1 MTGIGSAEPGPAVVC
16 TIVDV
21 FAERPLSGNQLA
33 VVRGGAH
40 LDTLTMQA
48 IALEMNFSETTFVV
62 EERSDEARARIFTPV
77 RELPFAGHPT
87 LGTAWVL
94 GRDRDSYTLDLPAGR
109 VPVTFEAGGI
119 AWMQPP
125 PVEPGAVLSSQ
136 SAAALL
142 GLLRSG
148 GLLVAAYAA
157 TTLFDNSFMSL
168 FPAFGLRL
176 GLDEAEISLILSC
189 LLLGGALA
197 QVPIGW
203 IIDRSSVFT
212 ALAACSLIGIAG
224 FPLFAGKMPATKP
237 AMDFAFLWDTD
248 RLLGV
253 QTIALAEMGKRYS
266 RRRCIA
272 PGMQRSP

>member
-1 MTGIGSAEPGPAVVC
+1 MPDTRRSERRGFWDGTGIP
-16 TIVDV
+16 T
-21 FAERPLSGNQLA
+21 PL
-33 VVRGGAH
+33 
-40 LDTLTMQA
+40 T
-48 IALEMNFSETTFVV
+48 
-62 EERSDEARARIFTPV
+62 
-77 RELPFAGHPT
+77 
-87 LGTAWVL
+87 
-94 GRDRDSYTLDLPAGR
+94 LPAGR

-142 GLLRSG
+142 GLPRSG

-224 FPLFAGKMPATKP
+224 FPLFAALMPAAKP
-237 AMDFAFLWDTD
+237 AMAFAFLWGGA
-248 RLLGV
+248 LLGV
-253 QTIALAEMGKRYS
+253 QTIALAEMGKCYS
-266 RRRCIA
+266 GAMLRAGNATLALMWGVSGIVGIPVTGYAMDTLGPYGLPIVVGAVFTVATLAFVAQVFTTHRRT
-272 PGMQRSP
+272 G